1 MKKLMV
7 VLGIA
12 FLMAGCDLMGG
23 GSDSTETSSAVT
35 SESTIESQS
44 SSEVSQSSVS
54 SDSSINESMTSSDS
68 STTDTTKGEGA
79 GAGGNIQNPK
89 NDSSETAPIEN
100 DITLVPQKSD
110 IENGF
115 TLESD
120 PVLQEIEAR
129 IQGADS
135 VGIPNDVAIH
145 FTGMYL
151 GEAGKTQAIFILV
164 NLTKIAMTNIELTV
178 SFSNTSGDVILD
190 KAPFSLSEDKFGILE
205 PNTAMPIYLDIPVEA
220 EDTFY
225 NLQDFNEMVYS
236 IDSFDYEER

>member
-23 GSDSTETSSAVT
+23 GGSDSTVSTSSST
-35 SESTIESQS
+35 MSESTIESQT
-44 SSEVSQSSVS
+44 SSEVSQPSVSSESSVS
-54 SDSSINESMTSSDS
+54 ESMASSDS

-79 GAGGNIQNPK
+79 GAGGNIQNSK

-115 TLESD
+115 TLDSD

-164 NLTKIAMTNIELTV
+164 NLDRKSV
-178 SFSNTSGDVILD
+178 V
-190 KAPFSLSEDKFGILE
+190 
-205 PNTAMPIYLDIPVEA
+205 
-220 EDTFY
+220 
-225 NLQDFNEMVYS
+225 
-236 IDSFDYEER
+236 